1 MGKGLLNGLRV
12 LDLTKVLS
20 GPYCGMMLADLGA
33 DVIKVERPG
42 TGDDSRANYPLKNGE
57 SGYFAAYNR
66 NKRSVVLD
74 LKDPA
79 DKEKFLKLV
88 ATSDVVLENNRPG
101 VMDRLGLGFEDL
113 KKVNPRIIFASISG
127 FGQYGPYSQRAGYD
141 IIAQALGGMMSV
153 TGYPDGDPTRAGAS
167 ISDVYGGLNCCIGI
181 LAAVYNREKTGEGER
196 VDVALVDSMVS
207 ALDVMPIY
215 NTIGVVPKRIGNWYE
230 SLSPYGAYN
239 AKDGML
245 VIGGGNDK
253 LFKLICEVMGQPEVF
268 DDPRFATNMLR
279 IQHNSELTPY
289 IEKWLNTVTV
299 DDAVKALLDAG
310 VPAAPVNT
318 VDKVAAD
325 PHVAGAREMFIKSEH
340 PVMGEYTVV
349 GCPIKLTNHPVTEYR
364 PAPALG
370 ADNDSVFAEVCH
382 EDN

>member
-20 GPYCGMMLADLGA
+20 GPYCGMMLADQGA
-33 DVIKVERPG
+33 DVKKVERPG

-289 IEKWLNTVTV
+289 NEKWLNTVTV

-325 PHVAGAREMFIKSEH
+325 PHVAGARGMFIKSEH

-349 GCPIKLTNHPVTEYR
+349 GCPIKLTNHPVTDYR

-370 ADNDSVFAEVCH
+370 ADNDEIFGEL
-382 EDN
+382 E